1 MPRRTVDLMPN
12 TRNESQLLD
21 EAKREALSALI
32 KAAQAN
38 LGPNALAFAEVYGW
52 LSRQDQSHS

>member
-1 MPRRTVDLMPN
+1 MPDTK
-12 TRNESQLLD
+12 NEAQLLD
-21 EAKREALSALI
+21 EAKREALAAVI

-52 LSRQDQSHS
+52 LSRQDQSHN

>member
-1 MPRRTVDLMPN
+1 MPT

-21 EAKREALSALI
+21 EAKRETLHALI

-52 LSRQDQSHS
+52 LSRQDQSHA